1 MNITD
6 TIGDMLTRVRNASSA
21 AKPEVRIPHSKL
33 KVEIARILKKE
44 GYVGDYAVEQEEGA
58 HKQILIQLKYSGKTP
73 VIEGIKRVSRPGRR
87 VYVGSEEMPR
97 VLGGMGTALVSTSR
111 GIMTGVE
118 ARKLKVGGELLC
130 TVW

>member
-6 TIGDMLTRVRNASSA
+6 TIGDMLTRIRNANSA
-21 AKPEVRIPHSKL
+21 AKTEVRIPHSKL
-33 KVEIARILKKE
+33 KAEIARILKKE
-44 GYVGDYAVEQEEGA
+44 GYVSNFAVEQEGA
-58 HKQILIQLKYSGKTP
+58 HKQICIQLKFSGKTP
-73 VIEGIKRVSRPGRR
+73 AIEGLKRVSRPGRR